1 MATDAPPALQS
12 YVVGEW
18 VTPEGDG
25 EPVPNALTGEVLAV
39 STAAGID
46 MGAVVRHAREVGGP
60 ALRALTFHERAAKL
74 KELVG
79 VIAAHKDELYALS
92 AQTGATPK
100 DAWVDVDG
108 GIGVLA
114 TYASKVRRELP
125 NAHVAVDGPPEH
137 LSKDGSFLGQ
147 HVWTPRHGVAVQIN
161 AYNFPCW
168 GSLEK
173 LAPALAAGMPV
184 IVKPAP
190 QTAQVAEALYRHV
203 IASGVFPEG
212 AIQFVAGHPGDL
224 FDHLDGRDVVG
235 FTGSAATAEVLRGHR
250 AFTARSATFVT
261 ETDSLNA
268 SVLLPSAATDDA
280 HVQRFV
286 KEIARELTTKAG
298 QRCTAIRRAL
308 VPEAAVDAVVEGL
321 RERLAKVTIGDPTD
335 ERVRM
340 GALVSASQKQ
350 DVERTIEKLL
360 AGCRKVVGDDEPEL
374 IGDVAPDAFLAPT
387 VLLLEDRGF
396 DAVHELEPF
405 GPVATLI
412 PYTDA
417 DEAVALV
424 QRGGGSL
431 VTSVFGDASDPDAAT
446 LFTGIASH
454 HGRLLFVDDVSADT
468 QTGHGTPLPHLVHG
482 GPGRAGGGE
491 EMGGVRGMHHFLQR
505 TALTGSPELITRL
518 TGRYAPG
525 APRHLDVDHPF
536 TLTYDE
542 LRIGDALET
551 DEREITLDDIE
562 AFAALSGD
570 TFYAHMDEEAA
581 KASPIFEGRVAHG
594 YFLVS
599 AAAGLFV
606 KPEPG
611 PVLANFGLE
620 NLRFLTPVYP
630 GDRIKL
636 FLTCKDKVTRREP
649 DQGTVTWDVE
659 VLNQDGDVVAAY
671 DVLTIVRREV
681 SS

>member
-1 MATDAPPALQS
+1 MARTLQS
-12 YVVGEW
+12 YVLGAW
-18 VTPEGDG
+18 VTPDGDG
-25 EPVPNALTGEVLAV
+25 EPVVDAVTGEQVAV
-39 STAAGID
+39 ATAAGID
-46 MGAVVRHAREVGGP
+46 FAAVVRHARDVGGP
-60 ALRALTFHERAAKL
+60 ALRELTFHERAAKL

-79 VIAAHKDELYALS
+79 VIAEHKDELYALS
-92 AQTGATPK
+92 AQGGATKK

-108 GIGVLA
+108 GMGVLA
-114 TYASKVRRELP
+114 TYASKARKELP
-125 NAHVAVDGPPEH
+125 NAKVAVDGPPEP
-137 LSKDGSFLGQ
+137 LSRDGSFLGQ
-147 HVWTPRHGVAVQIN
+147 HVWTPKQGVAVQIN

-173 LAPALAAGMPV
+173 LAPALVAGMPV

-203 IASGVFPEG
+203 VDSGVFPEG

-224 FDHLDGRDVVG
+224 LDHLDGRDVVG
-235 FTGSAATAEVLRGHR
+235 FTGSAATAEVIRGHR
-250 AFTARSATFVT
+250 AFTARAATLIT

-268 SVLLPSAATDDA
+268 AVLLPGAADDEA
-280 HVQRFV
+280 HVDRFV
-286 KEIARELTTKAG
+286 KEIKKELLTKAG

-308 VPEAAVDAVVEGL
+308 VPETAVDTVVAKLQQALEG
-321 RERLAKVTIGDPTD
+321 VTLGDPTRED
-335 ERVRM
+335 VRM

-350 DVERTIEKLL
+350 DVVRTVEKLL
-360 AGCRKVVGDDEPEL
+360 AGCRTVVGDDAPEL
-374 IGDVAPDAFLAPT
+374 LGDVDPGAFMAPT
-387 VLLLEDRGF
+387 VLLLEDPGF

-405 GPVATLI
+405 GPVATLV
-412 PYTDA
+412 PYRDA

-431 VTSVFGDASDPDAAT
+431 VTSVFGSAADPDAAT
-446 LFTGIASH
+446 VFTGIAAH
-454 HGRLLFVDDVSADT
+454 HGRLLFVDDVSAET

-491 EMGGVRGMHHFLQR
+491 EMGGVRGIHHYLQR
-505 TALTGSPELITRL
+505 TALTGSPELITRM

-525 APRHLDVDHPF
+525 APRRLDVEHPF
-536 TLTYDE
+536 KLTYDQ
-542 LRIGDALET
+542 LQIGDALET
-551 DEREITLDDIE
+551 EEREITLADIE
-562 AFAALSGD
+562 RFAELSGD

-606 KPEPG
+606 WPDPG

-620 NLRFLTPVYP
+620 NLRFLAPVYP

-659 VLNQDGDVVAAY
+659 VLNQHGEVVAAY

-681 SS
+681 PA

>member
-1 MATDAPPALQS
+1 MARTLQS
-12 YVVGEW
+12 YVLGEW

-25 EPVPNALTGEVLAV
+25 EPIHSAVTGELLAI

-46 MGAVVRHAREVGGP
+46 FGAVVRHAREVGGP

-79 VIAAHKDELYALS
+79 VIAEHKDELYALS
-92 AQTGATPK
+92 AESGATLK

-108 GIGVLA
+108 GMGVLA
-114 TYASKVRRELP
+114 TYASKARKELP
-125 NAHVAVDGPPEH
+125 NAKVAVDGQPEH
-137 LSKDGSFLGQ
+137 LSRDGSFLGQ
-147 HVWTPRHGVAVQIN
+147 HVWTPREGVAVQIN
-161 AYNFPCW
+161 AFNFPCW

-173 LAPALAAGMPV
+173 LAPALVAGMPV

-235 FTGSAATAEVLRGHR
+235 FTGSAATAELLRGHR
-250 AFTARSATFVT
+250 AFTARSATFIT

-268 SVLLPSAATDDA
+268 SVLLPAAASDDA

-286 KEIARELTTKAG
+286 KEIKRELVTKAG

-308 VPEAAVDAVVEGL
+308 VPEAAVDAVVDGL
-321 RERLAKVTIGDPTD
+321 RAAFANVTLGDPTD
-335 ERVRM
+335 ESVRM

-350 DVERTIEKLL
+350 DVVRTVEKLL
-360 AGCRKVVGDDEPEL
+360 AGCRKVVGDDAPQL
-374 IGDVAPDAFLAPT
+374 VGDVDPGAFMAPT
-387 VLLLEDRGF
+387 VLLLEDRDF

-405 GPVATLI
+405 GPVTTII
-412 PYTDA
+412 PFHDA
-417 DEAVALV
+417 DEAVELV
-424 QRGGGSL
+424 KRGGGSL
-431 VTSVFGDASDPDAAT
+431 VTSVFGDAADPDAAT
-446 LFTGIASH
+446 VFAGIASH
-454 HGRLLFVDDVSADT
+454 HGRLLFVDDVSAET

-491 EMGGVRGMHHFLQR
+491 EMGGVRGIHHYLQR

-536 TLTYDE
+536 KLTYDQ
-542 LRIGDALET
+542 LRIGDALESE
-551 DEREITLDDIE
+551 EREITLADIE
-562 AFAALSGD
+562 RFAELSGD

-606 KPEPG
+606 WPDPG

-630 GDRIKL
+630 GDRIKVL
-636 FLTCKDKVTRREP
+636 FTCKDKVTRREP

-659 VLNQDGDVVAAY
+659 VVNQHGEVVAAY
-671 DVLTIVRREV
+671 DVLTIVKREV
-681 SS
+681 PA